1 MTDQQPVV
9 AYLGIGANLGD
20 CRQTLVWARQ
30 QLTRAGVE
38 VVASSPLYRTAAV
51 GGPAEQP
58 DYLNAVLQVQTRHDP
73 EALLACCLEIEQQA
87 GRTRDIHWGPRTLD
101 LDVLLYGDQ
110 CFDLAHLTVPH
121 PRLHVRRFVLEP
133 LCQLAPQLIHPRL
146 NQTMITLL
154 TQLDDNDAVDC
165 IEEQW

>member
-38 VVASSPLYRTAAV
+38 VVASSPLYCTDPV
-51 GGPAEQP
+51 GGPADQP
-58 DYLNAVLQVQTRHDP
+58 RYYNAVVEILTTLSP
-73 EALLACCLEIEQQA
+73 LALLDRCQAIEQQA
-87 GRTRDIHWGPRTLD
+87 GRTREVHWGPRTLD

-110 CFDLAHLTVPH
+110 CLALPRLQVPH
-121 PRLHVRRFVLEP
+121 PRMSERRFVLEP
-133 LCQLAPQLIHPRL
+133 LCRLAPELIHPQCH
-146 NQTMITLL
+146 QTMIFLL
-154 TQLDDNDAVDC
+154 KQLPDDQGVDC